1 MVHIR
6 DPSAFE
12 PEARGLS
19 LAQGQPGLCG
29 EFQAS
34 LSPPPNKQKHKAG
47 DYSLMLEYLPSTR
60 EAWGLHPDAPT
71 KKEKQT

>member
-1 MVHIR
+1 MVHIC
-6 DPSAFE
+6 DPRASK

-19 LAQGQPGLCG
+19 LAQGQPGLHG

-34 LSPPPNKQKHKAG
+34 LYPPPKKKHKAG

-71 KKEKQT
+71 KEEK

>member
-1 MVHIR
+1 MVHVC
-6 DPSAFE
+6 DPCAPK
-12 PEARGLS
+12 PETRGVS

-34 LSPPPNKQKHKAG
+34 LSQKTNKQKHKAG
-47 DYSLMLEYLPSTR
+47 DYSLVLEYLPSTP

-71 KKEKQT
+71 KKEKQA